1 MVHKTART
9 LDELKII
16 PRLMMIAITIM
27 CFQVLQWAMSLENLS
42 LEQSGLCS
50 VIFGCFSA
58 CFAVFL
64 NKEAKTDRAPN
75 GTGK

>member
-1 MVHKTART
+1 MVQVTSRFI
-9 LDELKII
+9 DELKLI
-16 PRLMMIAITIM
+16 PRIMMIAITIM
-27 CFQVLQWAMSLENLS
+27 CFQVLGWAMSLEKLS

-64 NKEAKTDRAPN
+64 NKEQKSDRANN
-75 GTGK
+75 GASK